1 MNLNWNYNLEKRKEE
16 LRKVEKYE
24 EYLDKIKDWDLRR
37 INNSNINISVPNYEL
52 KEKISQKEN
61 EITEDLDKID
71 EEKIESQYKEQIKN
85 KINKEIGKYEK
96 LIRQYA
102 YYLLEI
108 NNKIDEEK
116 KKEIESLMDRLD
128 EMINKKDK
136 KFS

>member
-61 EITEDLDKID
+61 KITEVLDKID
-71 EEKIESQYKEQIKN
+71 EEKIKSQYKEQIEN
-85 KINKEIGKYEK
+85 KINKEIEEYEK

-108 NNKIDEEK
+108 NNKTDEEK

>member
-1 MNLNWNYNLEKRKEE
+1 MNLNWNHNLEKRKEE

-24 EYLDKIKDWDLRR
+24 DYLDKIKDWDLRR
-37 INNSNINISVPNYEL
+37 INNSNTNISVPNYKL

-61 EITEDLDKID
+61 KITEVLDKID
-71 EEKIESQYKEQIKN
+71 EEKIKSQYKEQIEN
-85 KINKEIGKYEK
+85 KINKEIEEYEK

-108 NNKIDEEK
+108 NNKTDEEK

>member
-108 NNKIDEEK
+108 NNKTDEEK

>member
-85 KINKEIGKYEK
+85 KIDKEIGKYEK

-108 NNKIDEEK
+108 NNKTDEEK

>member
-108 NNKIDEEK
+108 NNKTDEEK

-136 KFS
+136 IFS